1 VPDPPNATIAALFE
15 ELADLYELDGAVV
28 HRVLAYRNAAKS
40 VREAPTSIAAMTRQG
55 RVTELPGIGRTL
67 EEKIQALLETGA
79 IPAVEKM
86 RAKFPTGLMDLTR
99 LPGLGPKRARRLYEE
114 LGIASL
120 DDLRTA
126 AETHRL
132 RDLRGFGPK
141 FEEAVVAQFAAGIA
155 ERPGP
160 RILLNK
166 ALPIADGIIEALRA
180 HPASDRVELAGSARR
195 GVDAVK
201 DLDIVATASGAG
213 GTKSLTAAF
222 AQLDVIESTSA
233 PGENAARA
241 RTHNGMPVDL
251 RVVEPDQFGN
261 VLQHLT
267 GSKEHNMAL
276 REAAVRRGLHVSE
289 YGILD
294 DTTGLT
300 HRCATEE
307 DVYKRLGMAWIP
319 PELREGRG
327 ELDAAAN
334 GTLPDLITVDDLR
347 GDLHCHT
354 TLSDGRHTLEQMA
367 QAAID
372 RGYEYLAVTDHSAT
386 HGFGNHVTPDELR
399 AQIERVRALN
409 ETLEGFEL
417 LVGTETNILPDGS
430 PDYEDD
436 LLADLDWVV
445 GSVHTSFGMSTR
457 EMTDRIV
464 SAIEH
469 PWIDAIGHLT
479 GRKIETRTAYSVDVD
494 RVFEA
499 AARTGTMIEI
509 NSAPDRRDLN
519 DVHARAAAQAGVRIL
534 IDSDAHGVNTLH
546 HVQWGVITARRAW
559 LTAADV
565 ANTRPWPE
573 FAALRKR
580 VINTNRGQTPPGGQ
594 TPSGARS

>member
-40 VREAPTSIAAMTRQG
+40 VREAPTSVAALTREG
-55 RVTELPGIGRTL
+55 RVTEMPGIGRTL
-67 EEKIQALLETGA
+67 EEKLQALLETGT

-86 RAKFPTGLMDLTR
+86 RLKFPPGLLDLTK

-120 DDLRTA
+120 EDLRTA

-141 FEEAVVAQFAAGIA
+141 FEETVLAQFAAGVDQKP
-155 ERPGP
+155 RP
-160 RILLNK
+160 RVLLNK
-166 ALPIADGIIEALRA
+166 ALPIAEGIIEALRA
-180 HPASDRVELAGSARR
+180 HPAADRVELAGSARR
-195 GVDAVK
+195 GADAVR
-201 DLDIVATASGAG
+201 DLDIVATS
-213 GTKSLTAAF
+213 TDTAAL
-222 AQLDVIESTSA
+222 ARVLAELDVVESTSA

-241 RTHNGMPVDL
+241 RTHTGMQIDL

-276 REAAVRRGLHVSE
+276 REAAVRRGVHVSE

-294 DTTGLT
+294 DMTGIT

-307 DVYKRLGMAWIP
+307 EVYKRLGMAWIP

-327 ELDAAAN
+327 ELEAAAA
-334 GTLPDLITVDDLR
+334 GTLPDLVTVEDLR

-354 TLSDGRHTLEQMA
+354 VASDGRNTVEQMA
-367 QAAID
+367 QAALE
-372 RGYEYLAVTDHSAT
+372 RGYEYLAITDHSAT
-386 HGFGNHVTPDELR
+386 HGFGNHVTPEALR
-399 AQIERVRALN
+399 AQIEHVRAVS
-409 ETLEGFEL
+409 ETLDGLEL
-417 LVGTETNILPDGS
+417 LIGTEANILPDGS
-430 PDYEDD
+430 LDYDDD
-436 LLADLDWVV
+436 LLADLDWVIA
-445 GSVHTSFGMSTR
+445 SVHTSFGMGEQ

-464 SAIEH
+464 TAIEH
-469 PWIDAIGHLT
+469 PWVDAIGHLT
-479 GRKIETRTAYSVDVD
+479 GRKIETRTAYAVDVD
-494 RVFEA
+494 RVFDA

-509 NSAPDRRDLN
+509 NSAPDRRDLS

-534 IDSDAHGVNTLH
+534 IDSDAHGTNTLH
-546 HVQWGVITARRAW
+546 NVKWGIITARRAW

-573 FAALRKR
+573 FAPLRKR
-580 VINTNRGQTPPGGQ
+580 ELK
-594 TPSGARS
+594 GARHL